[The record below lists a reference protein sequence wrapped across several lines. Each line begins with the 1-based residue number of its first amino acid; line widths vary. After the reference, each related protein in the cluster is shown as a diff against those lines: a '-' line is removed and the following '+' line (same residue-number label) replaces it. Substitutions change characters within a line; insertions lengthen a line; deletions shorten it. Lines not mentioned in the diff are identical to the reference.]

1 MSGRLEGKTAVIT
14 GTGGGQG
21 RVAALRFVAEGA
33 RVLGCDLKAED
44 SEETVRLVREAGGEM
59 ESLHPLD
66 LSDEGAVK
74 QLMGTAHE
82 LFGGLDILYNNA
94 GGVRLGTI
102 EGTSKEDFEFTLS
115 NELTIVFLAVKHA
128 LPLFGERGGGS
139 IVNTASIAGIR
150 GGWSIAGNLPGLF
163 AHCVSKAGLIR
174 MTEVMAVELA
184 PLGIR
189 VNTISPGAI
198 LTPGTEPFLGDPEV
212 GAAFE
217 ASALVPRV
225 GEPDDIV
232 NAAVYLAS
240 DEATFATGSNFVID
254 GGWVASGGGGVADP
268 EVQAAVDRALPGF
281 LRYSNA

>member
-1 MSGRLEGKTAVIT
+1 MSGRLQGKTAVIT

-21 RVAALRFVAEGA
+21 RVAALRFAAEGA

-44 SEETVRLVREAGGEM
+44 SEETVRLVRAAGGEM

-66 LSDEGAVK
+66 LSDEGAVQ
-74 QLMGTAHE
+74 QLMGTARE

-102 EGTSKEDFEFTLS
+102 EGTSKEDFEFTLT

-128 LPLFGERGGGS
+128 LPLFRERGGGS
-139 IVNTASIAGIR
+139 IVNTASIAGVR